1 MTDCRNCRR
10 DTELYLCRLCTTELH
25 AILTELPWL
34 LTQLEIT
41 VTRQDRLNLGIVG
54 KSGNASPSPINVGA
68 MELSRNLRNQL
79 ITITRELCETGGW
92 DTPEDQLPAIAV
104 WLEQHLNAI
113 ACSPFAGQT
122 MREIRSARDAIL
134 GVINRN
140 LRMYCGPCV
149 HVTAHNRHGETI
161 ECGHDIYAPRDSD
174 EQVQCPR
181 CRNWVDPREQLLTTI
196 SRRDLLPEEQLLET
210 MDTLGEPI
218 SRVRLYAWIKD
229 NRLQVRGYVH
239 HGRIVPKKIRHKDPR
254 VFSLRQARELRWHD
268 REPAA

>member
-10 DTELYLCRLCTTELH
+10 DTELFLCQLCTTDLH
-25 AILTELPWL
+25 DLLGELPWL

-41 VTRQDRLNLGIVG
+41 VTRQDHLNLGIVG

-68 MELSRNLRNQL
+68 MELSRNLRKQLRAIIDEL
-79 ITITRELCETGGW
+79 ITTGGW
-92 DTPEDQLPAIAV
+92 NPPDDHLVNMAL
-104 WLEQHLNAI
+104 WLDYHLNAI
-113 ACSPFAGQT
+113 ACSPMAGQT
-122 MREIRSARDAIL
+122 MRDIRNAHQAIL
-134 GVINRN
+134 SAINRN

-149 HVTAHNRHGETI
+149 HVTAHNRNGQEI
-161 ECGHDIYAPRDSD
+161 ECGHDIYALRDSD
-174 EQVQCPR
+174 ERVQCPR
-181 CRNWVDPREQLLTTI
+181 CKNWVDPREQLLTTI

-210 MDTLGEPI
+210 LDTLGEHVP
-218 SRVRLYAWIKD
+218 RVRLYAWIKA

-268 REPAA
+268 KEPVA